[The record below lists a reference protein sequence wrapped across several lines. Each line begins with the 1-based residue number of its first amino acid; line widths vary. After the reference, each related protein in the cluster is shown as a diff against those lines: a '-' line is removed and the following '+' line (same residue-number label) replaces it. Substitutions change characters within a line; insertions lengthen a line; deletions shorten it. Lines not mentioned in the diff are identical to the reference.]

1 MIIIDIHAKSQVNLT
16 IDWKQADGRT
26 DTTDFIKLLV
36 NAVHKNTAKGS
47 LGVRKT
53 LIKISFLACSS
64 LTSHAV
70 LVQYFICVPHKTKT
84 KRRTSKTLVSFI

>member
-1 MIIIDIHAKSQVNLT
+1 MAVIFNLRRAVIITDIHAKSQVNST

-36 NAVHKNTAKGS
+36 NAVDKNTAKDS
-47 LGVRKT
+47 VGVRKT
-53 LIKISFLACSS
+53 LIKISFLACCS

-70 LVQYFICVPHKTKT
+70 LQWLK
-84 KRRTSKTLVSFI
+84 